1 MKEVTGNIWREACDA
16 IVIPTNGDVNRHGA
30 AVMGRGLAL
39 QAARRW
45 PLMPKVLAEYLRA
58 EGNHVFDVYKPRRL
72 PTLLTFPVK
81 QHWRERADI
90 DLIER
95 SAQELVAKVDRLAY
109 RQVALPRV
117 GCGNGSLNWADVLP
131 ILERHLDDKFILVS
145 LPSEVHREA

>member
-1 MKEVTGNIWREACDA
+1 MKETTGNIWLEACDA

-81 QHWRERADI
+81 QHWHERADL

-95 SAQELVAKVDRLAY
+95 SAQELVAKADRLAY
-109 RQVALPRV
+109 RLVALPRV
-117 GCGNGSLNWADVLP
+117 GCGNGGLDWKDVQP
-131 ILERHLDDKFILVS
+131 ILERYLDDKFILVS
-145 LPSEVHREA
+145 IPSAVHHDA